1 MKRLIRNLRV
11 LWRAES
17 LIASLKLQRA
27 SRRGMLLICACLVG
41 LFGVAMLNVAGF
53 LALQPGMGAVEA
65 ALLVAAADFLLAV
78 LTIVAARTVRAD
90 PELEL
95 AVEVRDVALEEV
107 AAEFEAMQAEIRSAR
122 EDFASIKSTVTSFI
136 HRPLDSP
143 LLAMVLPLVKSA
155 VRSMRPG
162 KEERADR
169 TTARGGGGQ
178 EDRRQKHPEEDPPLE

>member
-1 MKRLIRNLRV
+1 MERLIRNLHV

-17 LIASLKLQRA
+17 LIAGLKMRRA

-41 LFGVAMLNVAGF
+41 LFGVAMLNVAGY
-53 LALQPGMGAVEA
+53 LALQPGMGSVGA

-78 LTIVAARTVRAD
+78 LAIVVAGTVRAD

-95 AVEVRDVALEEV
+95 AVEAREVALEEL
-107 AAEFEAMQAEIRSAR
+107 AAEFAAMQEQIRGAR

-143 LLAMVLPLVKSA
+143 LLAMILPLVKSMA
-155 VRSMRPG
+155 RSMRKG
-162 KEERADR
+162 KE
-169 TTARGGGGQ
+169 
-178 EDRRQKHPEEDPPLE
+178 

>member
-1 MKRLIRNLRV
+1 MERLIRNLHV

-17 LIASLKLQRA
+17 LIAGLKMRRA

-41 LFGVAMLNVAGF
+41 LFGVAMLNVAGY
-53 LALQPGMGAVEA
+53 LALQPGMGSVGA

-78 LTIVAARTVRAD
+78 LAIVVAGTVRAD

-95 AVEVRDVALEEV
+95 AVEAREVALEELT
-107 AAEFEAMQAEIRSAR
+107 AEFAAMQEQIRGAR

-143 LLAMVLPLVKSA
+143 LLAMILPLVKSMA
-155 VRSMRPG
+155 RSMRKG
-162 KEERADR
+162 KE
-169 TTARGGGGQ
+169 
-178 EDRRQKHPEEDPPLE
+178 

>member
-1 MKRLIRNLRV
+1 MERLIRNLHV

-17 LIASLKLQRA
+17 LIAGLKLRRA

-53 LALQPGMGAVEA
+53 LALQPGMGAVGA

-78 LTIVAARTVRAD
+78 LSIVAARTVQAD

-95 AVEVRDVALEEV
+95 AVEAREVALEEL
-107 AAEFEAMQAEIRSAR
+107 AAEFAAMQAEIRSAR

-143 LLAMVLPLVKSA
+143 LLAMILPLVKSM
-155 VRSMRPG
+155 VRSMRKG
-162 KEERADR
+162 KE
-169 TTARGGGGQ
+169 
-178 EDRRQKHPEEDPPLE
+178 